1 MENLPDIKEMTF
13 TLWRRKWL
21 FLTVMLIPAII
32 GYFIISSMPAKYKA
46 ASAVLIEE
54 QELKLAN
61 FQDSLSNSRYD
72 DQTVGTQI
80 GVITS
85 ETLALKT
92 IKEAGLL
99 EHREFNPMHREAGSF
114 SAIADEGDANNQAVL
129 KRFLRSL
136 DVAPQG
142 SSHVVRIG
150 FLSENPELAAKV
162 ANLHT
167 QNYIE
172 YNKESMA
179 ARADALFK
187 WLTKQVASLKAETQ
201 EKAQAVQAY
210 RAKHGLVMGKDSEEL
225 IYQQISDTSAQLT
238 PLETRRL
245 ELEARQETI
254 EEARKT
260 GSQGMLSQVIASPL
274 IQNLK
279 TQQALAEQKL
289 QMLSGDY
296 GPRHP
301 KLVAARNEVR
311 EIGSKINMEVAMIAN
326 STASELATVR
336 QQENL
341 LKAKLANLQEKADE
355 SRGDHVVLSTL
366 ESDLA
371 ASRKALDNAM
381 VRLEDVRAQTNLS
394 RSDAAVIAW
403 ANTPIEPAEPNK
415 LLLFAV
421 VLVLSGGLGLLAVFG
436 VEVFQSGFNSLQ
448 EVKKVTGRTPLGIL
462 PFERNV
468 NPDKM
473 VSGYSIYSDAIK
485 KIYMY
490 GLMHKPKNSTGKCV
504 LVSSAQPNEG
514 KSTVVMSL
522 AYYMASIGK
531 KVLVVDTDINRPS
544 LHTMTN
550 TALRRGFSDLVTGNA
565 QLADVIRRDSTGK
578 LDVISAGST
587 KMLSPELWQ
596 SEQNQ
601 AIVAQMKQHYD
612 FVLFDS
618 PPLLALSDASALSA
632 LMDET
637 LVVAQWAK
645 TAQKQVAHIIE
656 QIEAFSPKPIMGV
669 VLTKVKIHQYAT
681 YDYGDAGIYYGAN
694 ARYYNAAT
702 AT

>member
-32 GYFIISSMPAKYKA
+32 GYFIISGMPAKYKA
-46 ASAVLIEE
+46 ASAILIEE

-61 FQDSLSNSRYD
+61 FQDPLSDSRYD
-72 DQTVGTQI
+72 EQTVGTQI

-92 IKEAGLL
+92 IEEAGLL
-99 EHREFNPMHREAGSF
+99 EHSEFNPMHRKGTGF
-114 SAIADEGDANNQAVL
+114 SAIADEGEANTQTVL
-129 KRFLRSL
+129 KRFLSNL

-150 FLSENPELAAKV
+150 FLSESPELAAKV

-179 ARADALFK
+179 ARADALFN

-254 EEARKT
+254 VEARRT
-260 GSQGMLSQVIASPL
+260 GSQGMLSQVIDSQL

-301 KLVAARNEVR
+301 KLVAVRNEVR
-311 EIGSKINMEVAMIAN
+311 EIGSKINMEIAMIAN

-355 SRGDHVVLSTL
+355 TRGDHVVLSTL

-381 VRLEDVRAQTNLS
+381 VRLEDLRAQTNLS

-490 GLMHKPKNSTGKCV
+490 GLMHKSKDSIGKCV

-596 SEQNQ
+596 SDQNQ

-694 ARYYNAAT
+694 ARYYSAAT

>member
-210 RAKHGLVMGKDSEEL
+210 LSL
-225 IYQQISDTSAQLT
+225 I
-238 PLETRRL
+238 
-245 ELEARQETI
+245 
-254 EEARKT
+254 
-260 GSQGMLSQVIASPL
+260 
-274 IQNLK
+274 
-279 TQQALAEQKL
+279 
-289 QMLSGDY
+289 
-296 GPRHP
+296 
-301 KLVAARNEVR
+301 
-311 EIGSKINMEVAMIAN
+311 
-326 STASELATVR
+326 
-336 QQENL
+336 
-341 LKAKLANLQEKADE
+341 
-355 SRGDHVVLSTL
+355 
-366 ESDLA
+366 
-371 ASRKALDNAM
+371 
-381 VRLEDVRAQTNLS
+381 
-394 RSDAAVIAW
+394 
-403 ANTPIEPAEPNK
+403 
-415 LLLFAV
+415 
-421 VLVLSGGLGLLAVFG
+421 
-436 VEVFQSGFNSLQ
+436 
-448 EVKKVTGRTPLGIL
+448 
-462 PFERNV
+462 
-468 NPDKM
+468 
-473 VSGYSIYSDAIK
+473 
-485 KIYMY
+485 
-490 GLMHKPKNSTGKCV
+490 
-504 LVSSAQPNEG
+504 
-514 KSTVVMSL
+514 
-522 AYYMASIGK
+522 
-531 KVLVVDTDINRPS
+531 
-544 LHTMTN
+544 
-550 TALRRGFSDLVTGNA
+550 
-565 QLADVIRRDSTGK
+565 
-578 LDVISAGST
+578 
-587 KMLSPELWQ
+587 
-596 SEQNQ
+596 
-601 AIVAQMKQHYD
+601 
-612 FVLFDS
+612 
-618 PPLLALSDASALSA
+618 
-632 LMDET
+632 
-637 LVVAQWAK
+637 
-645 TAQKQVAHIIE
+645 HI
-656 QIEAFSPKPIMGV
+656 
-669 VLTKVKIHQYAT
+669 
-681 YDYGDAGIYYGAN
+681 
-694 ARYYNAAT
+694 
-702 AT
+702 